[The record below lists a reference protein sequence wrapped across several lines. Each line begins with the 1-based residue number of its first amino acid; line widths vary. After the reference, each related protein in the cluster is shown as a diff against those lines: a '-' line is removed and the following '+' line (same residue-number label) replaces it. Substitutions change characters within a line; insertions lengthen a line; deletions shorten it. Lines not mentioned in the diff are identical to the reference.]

1 MGRKSW
7 PCRGASSC
15 ATSCSITGISTAGSS
30 ASICACSTLP
40 YPQAGDPAPTSQ
52 RSGHAPRLLPNRPDQ
67 SKELAMCPECY
78 ATIAL
83 LVTGV
88 VSTGGVTAAALKI
101 FRHKK
106 LAATSS
112 QVSGSQ
118 EKEK

>member
-1 MGRKSW
+1 
-7 PCRGASSC
+7 
-15 ATSCSITGISTAGSS
+15 
-30 ASICACSTLP
+30 
-40 YPQAGDPAPTSQ
+40 
-52 RSGHAPRLLPNRPDQ
+52 
-67 SKELAMCPECY
+67 MCPECY